1 MYSQPYRAGL
11 RAGTAEA
18 AEIKRMQEMDVIEPA
33 QSEWDSPVV
42 LVPKSDGSLRFCEDY
57 RRLNAITVRDTH
69 PLPRMDE

>member
-1 MYSQPYRAGL
+1 
-11 RAGTAEA
+11 
-18 AEIKRMQEMDVIEPA
+18 MQEMDVIEPA